1 MPSRLTSFGAILTL
15 LTVLLAAC
23 SAPGPSNSGGTNPPP
38 GGDDDGPGEVLPT
51 IVADA
56 AVVTDDAMN
65 AALQGFELDLA
76 SGEGELR
83 FDASVVPDAS
93 LEPGSVLVSDVVEG
107 HAPAGYLQRVIS
119 VREEGGVTI
128 VETEQASLTDVLEQ
142 GSVRLNQELTQDD
155 VESTSLPE
163 GARLVPAASIGYA
176 FGVELDEVLLDVDGN
191 PLTTDDQLTVSG
203 QFDFNA
209 RAVGNIDIGF
219 FKVNL
224 FETYVRLEEAVDLE
238 VLGTYRASVKE
249 SVTVASIYF
258 GSYTVMVGPV
268 PVVFV
273 IAMDLE
279 VGAEGEVEASL
290 RFGVEQSLTMKV
302 GAKYTSDNGWRG
314 LNDIDPTFAVS
325 EPEFNAAAS
334 LRGYVRPEFGIR
346 IYDVVGPY
354 IYAEAYAKGDAEL
367 FRTPFWEL
375 SAGVG
380 LGVGFELE
388 LPVVGEVASWE
399 AELIGIDRVLSTA
412 PNAPPVLTVNEPNDG
427 IRLEED
433 DLVRFEVE
441 VSDREDRELDVV
453 LTRDGVEVAR
463 RTGGEGSE
471 IVMTEQ
477 DLCVGVFDY
486 EVVVTDSQGATA
498 SETRTVIVENGVP
511 TVSIREDLLDDI
523 VVAPGYYVPLKADVY
538 DRTCTAPG
546 NGAIIALTTWTV
558 NGSTAGATDQLLYRV
573 PTSASPGDTLTFQAR
588 YDDGTDVG
596 SASVTLDVVAE
607 PQGGSEPVV
616 QIREPEDGSELL
628 VGPTYT
634 LEGYAFDPAS
644 GVINGASYTWKLIDR
659 GQTYTLGT
667 GSTATL
673 NYANETGEVFGDPT
687 IRLEVD
693 VNGTT
698 YTDEISVQVRMGD

>member
-1 MPSRLTSFGAILTL
+1 
-15 LTVLLAAC
+15 
-23 SAPGPSNSGGTNPPP
+23 
-38 GGDDDGPGEVLPT
+38 
-51 IVADA
+51 
-56 AVVTDDAMN
+56 
-65 AALQGFELDLA
+65 
-76 SGEGELR
+76 
-83 FDASVVPDAS
+83 
-93 LEPGSVLVSDVVEG
+93 
-107 HAPAGYLQRVIS
+107 
-119 VREEGGVTI
+119 
-128 VETEQASLTDVLEQ
+128 
-142 GSVRLNQELTQDD
+142 
-155 VESTSLPE
+155 
-163 GARLVPAASIGYA
+163 
-176 FGVELDEVLLDVDGN
+176 
-191 PLTTDDQLTVSG
+191 
-203 QFDFNA
+203 
-209 RAVGNIDIGF
+209 
-219 FKVNL
+219 VNL

-238 VLGTYRASVKE
+238 VLGTYRASVEE

-273 IAMDLE
+273 IAMDVE
-279 VGAEGEVEASL
+279 VGAKGEVEASL

-302 GAKYTSDNGWRG
+302 GAKYTSENGWRG

-380 LGVGFELE
+380 LGAGIELE
-388 LPVVGEVASWE
+388 LPVLGDVASWDF
-399 AELIGIDRVLSTA
+399 ELIGIDRVLTTA

-433 DLVRFEVE
+433 GLVRFEVE

-453 LTRDGVEVAR
+453 LTRDGVEVVR

-498 SETRTVIVENGVP
+498 SETRTVIVENSVP
-511 TVSIREDLLDDI
+511 TVSIRDDLLEDV
-523 VVAPGYYVPLKADVY
+523 VVAPGYLVRLKADVY
-538 DRTCTAPG
+538 DWSCTTPD
-546 NGAIIALTTWTV
+546 NSVDIDSIEWTV
-558 NGSTAGATDQLLYRV
+558 NGDPAGSTDELEYLVQEPQGT
-573 PTSASPGDTLTFQAR
+573 TLTIQAS

-596 SASVTLDVVAE
+596 RDSVSLTVDAA
-607 PQGGSEPVV
+607 PSGGADPVV
-616 QIREPEDGSELL
+616 QIQKPEDGSLLL

-634 LEGYAFDPAS
+634 LEGYAYDPT
-644 GVINGASYTWKLIDR
+644 GGDLVGFYTWQLIDR

-667 GSTATL
+667 GPTATL
-673 NYANETGEVFGDPT
+673 NYANVTGEVFGDPT
-687 IRLEVD
+687 IRLSFTE
-693 VNGTT
+693 NRNT
-698 YTDEISVQVRMGD
+698 YTDEITVQVRMGE